1 MVVQKIKDIDVKKM
15 KSAKGVMAVLEL
27 LGISE
32 DDLLLLKEIP
42 AMKEELKEL
51 KEFKA
56 KMERTIETKSE
67 NVGKKPVSKIVSDVY
82 NPKTKEFNPH
92 YGG

>member
-1 MVVQKIKDIDVKKM
+1 MVVQKIKDIDIKKM

-42 AMKEELKEL
+42 AMRKELEELR
-51 KEFKA
+51 EFKE
-56 KMERTIETKSE
+56 KTERTIEVKAE
-67 NVGKKPVSKIVSDVY
+67 NIGKKSVAQAIKDVY
-82 NPKTKEFNPH
+82 NKPSKEFNPH
-92 YGG
+92 YGD

>member
-1 MVVQKIKDIDVKKM
+1 MVVQKIKDIEIKKM

-42 AMKEELKEL
+42 ARREELKEL
-51 KEFKA
+51 REFKE
-56 KMERTIETKSE
+56 KTERTIEVKSE
-67 NVGKKPVSKIVSDVY
+67 NIGKKSVAQAIKDV
-82 NPKTKEFNPH
+82 NNKPSKEFNPH
-92 YGG
+92 YGD

>member
-1 MVVQKIKDIDVKKM
+1 MVVQKIKDIDIKKM

-42 AMKEELKEL
+42 AMREELKEL
-51 KEFKA
+51 REFKE
-56 KMERTIETKSE
+56 KTERTIEVKAE
-67 NVGKKPVSKIVSDVY
+67 NIGKKSVAQAIKDVY
-82 NPKTKEFNPH
+82 NKPSKEFKPH
-92 YGG
+92 YGD